1 LMKMKPSPTKVG
13 EGFFVSDPSKKSQ
26 NP

>member
-13 EGFFVSDPSKKSQ
+13 EGFFSFLDRVCFHP
-26 NP
+26 